1 MNNKLYSDNKDL
13 ETLEQLV
20 FTDSSAVV
28 FNLMEDILC
37 LKENLHKANDTIDK
51 ANKLLESIYA
61 SGVKLDE
68 WEQPLR
74 EYLVGDWDERH
85 IQNKP

>member
-1 MNNKLYSDNKDL
+1 MSNKLYSDNKDL
-13 ETLEQLV
+13 ETLEQLA
-20 FTDSSAVV
+20 FIDSSEVV

-37 LKENLHKANDTIDK
+37 LKEDLQEANNTIDK

-68 WEQPLR
+68 WEQPLHK
-74 EYLVGDWDERH
+74 YLVGDCYE
-85 IQNKP
+85 

>member
-13 ETLEQLV
+13 EILEQLA
-20 FTDSSAVV
+20 FTDSSKVV
-28 FNLMEDILC
+28 FNLREAIVC
-37 LKENLHKANDTIDK
+37 LKEDLQKANTTIDK

-74 EYLVGDWDERH
+74 EYLVGDLDE
-85 IQNKP
+85 